1 MAKGI
6 GGGKGGDNLLW
17 IAVGSMVAV
26 IVDYAWSSSHFLG
39 WNNVVGSVSK
49 KGGKSAPITAAD
61 WLQMAGT
68 GILGLYGHNEGGANN
83 KISPFSFGAFMTQ
96 LITKFG
102 FPTFGQPR
110 YLLFDID
117 AQGRL
122 VPRGTFKG
130 G

>member
-1 MAKGI
+1 MAKGVL
-6 GGGKGGDNLLW
+6 GGKGRDNLLW

-26 IVDYAWSSSHFLG
+26 IADYAWNSTHFFG

-68 GILGLYGHNEGGANN
+68 GVLGLYGHNEGGANN
-83 KISPFSFGAFMTQ
+83 KIPPFTFGAFMTQ

-102 FPTFGQPR
+102 FPSFGWPR
-110 YLLFDID
+110 YILFDID
-117 AQGRL
+117 SQGRL
-122 VPRGTFKG
+122 VPSRQFK
-130 G
+130 